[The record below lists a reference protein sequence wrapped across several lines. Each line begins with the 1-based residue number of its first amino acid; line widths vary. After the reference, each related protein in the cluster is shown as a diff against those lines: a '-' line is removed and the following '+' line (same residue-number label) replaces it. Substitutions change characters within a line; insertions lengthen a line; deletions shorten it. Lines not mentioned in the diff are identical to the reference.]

1 MAASARR
8 SNRPRSADFT
18 TPLTIPGGA
27 VAGAD
32 VVRELAPEVA
42 LPVWQT
48 LRSVLMW
55 AGEEPAL
62 RGDLFEPCAMA
73 DWERELLQETW
84 EPDVRCPLAVLV
96 GELAK
101 PADASLE
108 TIARA
113 CLCVTDWALERGHV
127 ATALAFAEAAALSWP
142 QQPRYSWMAG
152 RLLRIHGRP
161 NEAEQWL
168 KRAERAASTVG
179 DWEARTLALNSLGN
193 AYYEAGNYR
202 RAATTQQQALRAA
215 RKHRLKEREG
225 EVLHDLYVATWYMG
239 ATGEAEEYA
248 CAALEIYKTGHP
260 RLPALAHDV
269 AFSWVA
275 QGHYGRALR
284 ILREL
289 HGYFADPH
297 EHIRVLAS
305 TARAAG
311 GSGESAVFAEIADEI
326 WFLSE
331 QMGAGQGVAAALLEL
346 ARGASSLEQ
355 WELAERSLAK
365 AQDVAQARSEADV
378 QTQAGE
384 ALDSI
389 RAQRAAAPSRNRLDV
404 VPFPRLDALANGF
417 VTSLRTVGGAAA

>member
-48 LRSVLMW
+48 LRTVLTW

-73 DWERELLQETW
+73 DWERQLLLETW
-84 EPDVRCPLAVLV
+84 EPDVRSPLAVLV
-96 GELAK
+96 GELAT
-101 PADASLE
+101 PAKASPE
-108 TIARA
+108 TVAHA

-127 ATALAFAEAAALSWP
+127 ATGLAFAEAAALSWP
-142 QQPRYSWMAG
+142 QHPRYSWMAG
-152 RLLRIHGRP
+152 RLLRSHGRP
-161 NEAEQWL
+161 REAELWL
-168 KRAERAASTVG
+168 RRAEKAASTAG

-193 AYYEAGNYR
+193 AYYEAGDYR
-202 RAATTQQQALRAA
+202 RAAATQRQALRAA
-215 RKHRLKEREG
+215 RKHRLKQREG

-239 ATGEAEEYA
+239 ATTEAEEYA
-248 CAALEIYKTGHP
+248 RAALDIYRSGHD

-269 AFSWVA
+269 AFSWLA

-289 HGYFADPH
+289 QGYFADPH
-297 EHIRVLAS
+297 ERIRVLAS

-311 GSGESAVFAEIADEI
+311 GSGESGVFSEAANEI
-326 WFLSE
+326 WSLAE
-331 QMGAGQGVAAALLEL
+331 QPGAAPGVAAALVEL

-355 WELAERSLAK
+355 WDLAERSLAK
-365 AQDVAQARSEADV
+365 ALAVALARAEADV
-378 QTQAGE
+378 QELAGQALE
-384 ALDSI
+384 AI
-389 RAQRAAAPSRNRLDV
+389 RAQRAAAPDRSQLDI
-404 VPFPRLDALANGF
+404 VPFARLDALANGF
-417 VTSLRTVGGAAA
+417 VSSLRTVRRVAA